1 MASDSAPKMRR
12 SVTGLRV
19 SVQAAIGLLV
29 VVASTTAWA
38 AQPVMKFG
46 VDPRYSPRELFERY
60 QPLLDYLQQSTGY
73 RFELHLTKTYEE
85 GIRDLGSGVVQLGSY
100 GAVSYIVAQVRY
112 GGLRPILRGLGLEA
126 NGLYRAAIVTREDRG
141 IRELKDLQNRTF
153 AFGSRF
159 STQGYLLPRTIL
171 DRAGI
176 GLAGLKD
183 VANLG
188 SHTSVAREVLLGKY
202 DAGAVSDIKAREYE
216 ELGLRVIATSD
227 PVPSSPV
234 VSARGAD
241 PKMVEAVRR
250 ALLAV
255 EAQGKHRLLVRPW
268 DQELAYGLME
278 TKDADY
284 EGLRELVRRYGLI
297 ELREAGQGHRR

>member
-1 MASDSAPKMRR
+1 MNPWDQF
-12 SVTGLRV
+12 TGANAGYV
-19 SVQAAIGLLV
+19 
-29 VVASTTAWA
+29 
-38 AQPVMKFG
+38 
-46 VDPRYSPRELFERY
+46 YELFERY
-60 QPLLDYLQQSTGY
+60 QPLLDHLQQATGY

-112 GGLRPILRGLGLEA
+112 GGLRPILRGLGREA
-126 NGLYRAAIVTREDRG
+126 SGSYRAVIVAREDRG
-141 IRELKDLQNRTF
+141 IRDLRDLRGRSV
-153 AFGSRF
+153 AFGSPF
-159 STQGYLLPRTIL
+159 STQGYLLPRAML
-171 DRAGI
+171 EQAGM
-176 GLAGLKD
+176 GLAELRES
-183 VANLG
+183 AHLG

-227 PVPSSPV
+227 PVPSSPIV
-234 VSARGAD
+234 AARGAD
-241 PKMVEAVRR
+241 TKMVEAVRR
-250 ALLAV
+250 ALQGVDAL
-255 EAQGKHRLLVRPW
+255 GKHRTLVRPW

-297 ELREAGQGHRR
+297 GLIELREAGQGHRR